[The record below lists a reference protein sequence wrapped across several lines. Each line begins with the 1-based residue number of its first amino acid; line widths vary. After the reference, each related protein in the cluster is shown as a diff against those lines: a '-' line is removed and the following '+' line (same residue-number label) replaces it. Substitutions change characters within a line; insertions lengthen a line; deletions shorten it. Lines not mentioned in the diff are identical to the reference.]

1 MAGDLTGKELDANL
15 SKIIPKTRTTK
26 TETKAI
32 ADNLERGAKG
42 AERIKAAMGFVA
54 GKGGGKGGGGG
65 GGDSLPGA
73 GDMQTASGGGGGTS
87 TYNRNGIGI
96 SDFLNFGKSMAGGL
110 SKFMPDI
117 APAMQSAASYYNA
130 SLMAGTGQ
138 TRSKLRGA
146 TFSGL
151 AGGMTSANSDAQVA
165 NILTSSGMSANRA
178 SYGQTVSA
186 VGNAAK
192 YLNMD
197 NAAAAKAV
205 SGLTSGS
212 MSSNLLKN
220 FGIYTSDL
228 GSGKEKTQG
237 QIFEEM
243 AQRMTAGRGNASAEE
258 TLDSIRRGNLGE
270 SIANSGLSGDQ
281 QELFKQFMVARSQ
294 GVMMDLSD
302 SKAMSKLTKIQESA
316 GNANPLNGMMK
327 MQTNQTEASNV
338 SQDSYISGIEMA
350 ASALQGLVKVSGELT
365 SVLGAVNAF
374 GRTFTGNQ
382 QVQALGDMAGASIDM
397 ISAGMSGMG
406 DMFNPVNQ
414 MMGRVGVVLGGA
426 GLVGT
431 GILGGAG
438 LAKSVTGDNGPSNES
453 NSMGSNGFDLTS
465 MFGSGVGPSD
475 TAAGS
480 ASSAYSGSTAPPLS
494 GSPDISTKYG
504 GVSAY
509 SGKVHNAIDYAVKTG
524 TPVYAIADGTV
535 IGVTTGQPT
544 YSWNGDGAWPGDA
557 KGSNTGG
564 NMITIEH
571 DKGYKSKYMHLSE
584 VLVKKGDAVKKGDLI
599 GKSGNT
605 GASTGSHLHL
615 AVEDKNKTPID
626 PTTLNTK
633 LGGAGTVPAMD
644 AKALGQAQSLYNA
657 MSGLYSGNM
666 ETMKSSLS
674 ALMQLINPGGSNSNY
689 TSSGNTP
696 GGSASPGGSSG
707 SSGGGGGG
715 MMGGAPSGPPQ
726 VNINVAVNGNEDEA
740 KKFATLVAEY
750 LQSNTLTSNLG
761 GY

>member
-1 MAGDLTGKELDANL
+1 MADLTGKELNNNL
-15 SKIIPKTRTTK
+15 TQIIPKTRTTK
-26 TETKAI
+26 SETKAI
-32 ADNLERGAKG
+32 ADNLEKGAK
-42 AERIKAAMGFVA
+42 AADRIKQALGFT
-54 GKGGGKGGGGG
+54 GKGGGGAAG
-65 GGDSLPGA
+65 GGMPGA
-73 GDMQTASGGGGGTS
+73 GDMQTASGGGGGGTS

-178 SYGQTVSA
+178 SYGQTVTA

-197 NAAAAKAV
+197 NATAAKAV
-205 SGLTSGS
+205 SGMTSGS

-228 GSGKEKTQG
+228 ATGKEKTQG

-243 AQRMTAGRGNASAEE
+243 AQRMTAGRGNASEEE
-258 TLDSIRRGNLGE
+258 TLNSIRRGNLGE
-270 SIANSGLSGDQ
+270 SIANSGLSADQ

-302 SKAMSKLTKIQESA
+302 DKAMSKLTKLQESA
-316 GNANPLNGMMK
+316 GNANPLNGMMR

-350 ASALQGLVKVSGELT
+350 ATALSGLVKVSGQ
-365 SVLGAVNAF
+365 LGSSLAGLANAF

-382 QVQALGDMAGASIDM
+382 QVQALGDMASASIDM
-397 ISAGMSGMG
+397 LSAGMSGMG
-406 DMFNPVNQ
+406 DMLNPVNQ
-414 MMGRVGVVLGGA
+414 MMGRIGVGLGAAGGIATIGLGVAGA
-426 GLVGT
+426 VQNH
-431 GILGGAG
+431 GG
-438 LAKSVTGDNGPSNES
+438 GPAAADSA
-453 NSMGSNGFDLTS
+453 MGPGGFDLAS
-465 MFGSGVGPSD
+465 MFGGGVGASS
-475 TAAGS
+475 S
-480 ASSAYSGSTAPPLS
+480 ASGTATSGYGGSTTSPLS
-494 GSPDISTKYG
+494 GSPKISTKYG
-504 GVSAY
+504 GTS
-509 SGKVHNAIDYAVKTG
+509 SGDSGGVHNAIDYAVDRG
-524 TPVYAIADGTV
+524 TPVYAIADGKV
-535 IGVTTGQPT
+535 IQATTSLQTELP
-544 YSWNGDGAWPGDA
+544 YNGKGTWAGRA
-557 KGSNTGG
+557 KGWGTGG
-564 NMITIEH
+564 NMVTIEH
-571 DKGYKSKYMHLSE
+571 AQGYKSEYMHLSE
-584 VLVKKGDAVKKGDLI
+584 VLVKKGDTVKKGDLI

-605 GASTGSHLHL
+605 GMSTGAHLHL
-615 AVEDKNKTPID
+615 AVKDKANSPID

-633 LGGAGTVPAMD
+633 LGDAPGVAPMD
-644 AKALGQAQSLYNA
+644 KGQLAQGQALYSA

-674 ALMQLINPGGSNSNY
+674 ALMALINPGGSNSSY

-696 GGSASPGGSSG
+696 GGTAGSNGATSGGSA
-707 SSGGGGGG
+707 GGGGGVVG
-715 MMGGAPSGPPQ
+715 SGAPSGPPQ